1 MDDNRDQDRAQAAQ
15 SNDSNQN
22 TGDAADGQG
31 GGTSRSRPRRRR
43 RRPAATQTNQTA
55 AVASGGDDSAS
66 AGEPA
71 SGGNDAGANR
81 TQGKQD
87 ASPAPAS
94 EGSDGEG
101 EGQATSSS
109 SRRRRRRRRGSGSGA
124 GQAAGAEATASTERE
139 ADTQA
144 PQRRQQSSQGSRPAQ
159 SGAQQGQQNRGR
171 QGGNQQGGQR
181 QGGQQFQSGQQ
192 AQAGTGGNRNRGRRG
207 RGGSQADIPASEAVL
222 GPEPGRSVRRPR
234 RDEEPAERVEINRS
248 LHQRGR
254 RSAGG
259 QGAVADRVLT
269 PVSSG
274 DHGIVPMGP
283 IGNDKLRVIPLGG
296 VGEVGKNMT
305 AVECGQDIVLLDC
318 GSKFP
323 EEDQR
328 GIDLVVPD
336 VSFIIERIK
345 NFRGMLITHGHED
358 HIGGIPHII
367 PQLKGLVKGPVPIYG
382 TPLAIGFIER
392 KLLEARM
399 EKYVDLIP
407 VNAGET
413 VQIGEMKAEFIHVT
427 HSIPD
432 ACAIALHTHVGTI
445 LDTGDFK
452 FDPSPVM
459 GDQTDERRLKRLG
472 DRGVLALFSDTV
484 RVETEGSTPS
494 EKVVMDT
501 MVDVVGKAK
510 GQVIIATFA
519 SNVSRI
525 HMALEAAA
533 RHGRKVAVA
542 GRSMEQNA
550 RVSIDLGY
558 LDPPEGLLVP
568 LDDLLKMPKEKRVI
582 VSTGSQGEAAAAL
595 ARIAAGE
602 HPKIRVGRGDV
613 ILVSATPIPGN
624 EDTITKTIDNL
635 YRRGCDVIYSALNK
649 GVHVSGHAGR
659 DELERMIKL
668 VRPKFAVPIHGEF
681 RHMAIYRDLCVKNG
695 IPRDHVLLPEIG
707 GVIEFTKDTA
717 NQRGRVKSGNVL
729 VDRLGDRD
737 DSQVVLRTRENL
749 TQDGFVLVTIV
760 LDRQSGEL
768 IAGPELVAKGLKPE
782 LNQSALREAERE
794 LRRTLERR
802 RKGEPQYG
810 YVVQRTKETI
820 GRSLRRRSRSR
831 PLILPVV
838 TEL

>member
-55 AVASGGDDSAS
+55 AVASGGDDAAS

-87 ASPAPAS
+87 ASPSPAS
-94 EGSDGEG
+94 DGSDGEG

-109 SRRRRRRRRGSGSGA
+109 SRRRRRRRRGSGSGT
-124 GQAAGAEATASTERE
+124 GQAAGAESAASTERE

-159 SGAQQGQQNRGR
+159 SGAQQGQQGRGR

-181 QGGQQFQSGQQ
+181 QGGQQSQSGQQ
-192 AQAGTGGNRNRGRRG
+192 TEAGTGGNRNRGRRG

-432 ACAIALHTHVGTI
+432 A
-445 LDTGDFK
+445 
-452 FDPSPVM
+452 PV
-459 GDQTDERRLKRLG
+459 TAEV
-472 DRGVLALFSDTV
+472 DRDGGISEPWLAREL
-484 RVETEGSTPS
+484 
-494 EKVVMDT
+494 
-501 MVDVVGKAK
+501 
-510 GQVIIATFA
+510 
-519 SNVSRI
+519 
-525 HMALEAAA
+525 
-533 RHGRKVAVA
+533 
-542 GRSMEQNA
+542 
-550 RVSIDLGY
+550 
-558 LDPPEGLLVP
+558 
-568 LDDLLKMPKEKRVI
+568 
-582 VSTGSQGEAAAAL
+582 AAAL
-595 ARIAAGE
+595 PDGALLWAASSM
-602 HPKIRVGRGDV
+602 P
-613 ILVSATPIPGN
+613 
-624 EDTITKTIDNL
+624 
-635 YRRGCDVIYSALNK
+635 
-649 GVHVSGHAGR
+649 
-659 DELERMIKL
+659 
-668 VRPKFAVPIHGEF
+668 
-681 RHMAIYRDLCVKNG
+681 
-695 IPRDHVLLPEIG
+695 
-707 GVIEFTKDTA
+707 
-717 NQRGRVKSGNVL
+717 
-729 VDRLGDRD
+729 
-737 DSQVVLRTRENL
+737 
-749 TQDGFVLVTIV
+749 
-760 LDRQSGEL
+760 
-768 IAGPELVAKGLKPE
+768 
-782 LNQSALREAERE
+782 
-794 LRRTLERR
+794 
-802 RKGEPQYG
+802 
-810 YVVQRTKETI
+810 
-820 GRSLRRRSRSR
+820 
-831 PLILPVV
+831 
-838 TEL
+838 